1 MTTTPTAPHARRLI
15 LDEMTA
21 ADLMS
26 PNPVSIREEASVQE
40 AIAMLTDRGYS
51 AAPVIDEAGRPVGV
65 LSRADILVHEREM
78 SMAPQPVASENE
90 PEQAERTVRINRP
103 LPSGFSV
110 AVVDPTQVRDIMTPA
125 VFSVTP
131 ETPAD
136 KVVEQMLELNVH
148 QLYVVD
154 HEQFLIGV
162 ISTLDV
168 LRHLHA

>member
-1 MTTTPTAPHARRLI
+1 MTSTPLSARATPLI
-15 LDEMTA
+15 LEAITA

-40 AIAMLTDRGYS
+40 AIAMLTDRGFS

-65 LSRADILVHEREM
+65 LSRADILIHEREM
-78 SMAPQPVASENE
+78 TMAPQPVA
-90 PEQAERTVRINRP
+90 AEETGQMTERMRRP

-125 VFSVTP
+125 VFSVLP
-131 ETPAD
+131 ETPAN

-148 QLYVVD
+148 QMFVVD

-162 ISTLDV
+162 ISSLDV
-168 LRHLHA
+168 LRHLRPE

>member
-1 MTTTPTAPHARRLI
+1 MTTAQTTPHARRLV
-15 LDEMTA
+15 LDEMSA

-40 AIAMLTDRGYS
+40 AIAMLTDRGFS

-65 LSRADILVHEREM
+65 LSRADILVHEREL
-78 SMAPQPVASENE
+78 SMAPQPDLEEEE
-90 PEQAERTVRINRP
+90 PVERTVRVQRP

-131 ETPAD
+131 ETPAN

-168 LRHLHA
+168 LRHLHE